1 MARKYENV
9 GNVKRLTQ
17 EEIAKLPEGK
27 RKYFNI
33 TYTSKEGEQFEIIN
47 VYIPTEKEKSEMSK
61 DTLRRLLVAEF
72 LSTRYQKVIS
82 LTNLADDKKDEFGR
96 FSFSCDKTSDTQKR
110 TYTGTLA
117 NKTTPSEDTDLYRKW
132 SKLVKY
138 AKNNDLPIDDE
149 IRGYV
154 KFLQQATNIY
164 NYEEWLHDEN
174 NYRLV
179 VHKGADKVALNT
191 ILFVSEETWQNEY
204 RKPSGGQS
212 PKPVFAYVD
221 LSRYGIYDKEGFP
234 VILGFKCDSIDDC
247 VQRTGLWQP
256 SITYCLQGVMETTGA
271 GVENPLE
278 GWRFVDLSLFDIT
291 NINFNSNAD
300 KYKLIQEFKEI
311 TKE

>member
-33 TYTSKEGEQFEIIN
+33 TYTSTEGEQFEIIN
-47 VYIPTEKEKSEMSK
+47 VYIPTEKEKSEIPK
-61 DTLRRLLVAEF
+61 GTLRRLLVAEF
-72 LSTRYQKVIS
+72 LSTRYQKVIL

-110 TYTGTLA
+110 TYIGTLA
-117 NKTTPSEDTDLYRKW
+117 NKSTPSEDTDLYRKW

-149 IRGYV
+149 IRGYA

-174 NYRLV
+174 KYRLV
-179 VHKGADKVALNT
+179 VHKGADRVALNT

-204 RKPSGGQS
+204 RKPSGGQET
-212 PKPVFAYVD
+212 KPVMAYLFNSDGVKFVAKFKSVAECAKS
-221 LSRYGIYDKEGFP
+221 LGIP
-234 VILGFKCDSIDDC
+234 
-247 VQRTGLWQP
+247 QP
-256 SITYCLQGVMETTGA
+256 SISMCLGDKSNMETA
-271 GVENPLE
+271 GGGVKSLN
-278 GWRFVDLSLFDIT
+278 GWRFEWLTEDD
-291 NINFNSNAD
+291 
-300 KYKLIQEFKEI
+300 EFLKE
-311 TKE
+311 